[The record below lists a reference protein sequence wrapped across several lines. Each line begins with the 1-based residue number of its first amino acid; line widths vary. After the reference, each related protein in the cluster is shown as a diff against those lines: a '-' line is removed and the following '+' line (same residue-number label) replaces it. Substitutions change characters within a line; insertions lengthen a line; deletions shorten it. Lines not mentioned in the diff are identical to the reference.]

1 MSKKSDKPK
10 TKKQPEQ
17 PAWLAE
23 LLTEGTTTLEA
34 KTPDELNEMIENIP
48 AECSYGAGAV
58 GRSHESGLYTLR
70 IDLTK

>member
-58 GRSHESGLYTLR
+58 GRCQESGLYTLR